1 MPVPFSS
8 VLFHSVPLSLI
19 LLTLCLQRIDL
30 NKGDNG
36 DMYMN
41 GKIIIKYRTDNCIS
55 QSELAERVGVS
66 KSTLSRWENDKSEP
80 RGDEYKRLRE
90 VIGDEYFREDIEDEP
105 ITTESTIGE
114 MSNRV
119 NDILY
124 EVTKIESKQDSFEKQ
139 KMKSD
144 LFHKRL
150 RTVVVIVTCIIILL
164 IVVITWLWL
173 VNFGFG
179 GKYVEGSARL
189 YDTSVS
195 DDN

>member
-1 MPVPFSS
+1 
-8 VLFHSVPLSLI
+8 
-19 LLTLCLQRIDL
+19 
-30 NKGDNG
+30 
-36 DMYMN
+36 MN

-150 RTVVVIVTCIIILL
+150 RTTVIIITCVLILL
-164 IVVITWLWL
+164 LALLTWIYVL
-173 VNFGFG
+173 NFGFG
-179 GKYVEGSARL
+179 GDNVEGSAMFYETSL
-189 YDTSVS
+189 NNEVDINDT
-195 DDN
+195 

>member
-1 MPVPFSS
+1 
-8 VLFHSVPLSLI
+8 
-19 LLTLCLQRIDL
+19 
-30 NKGDNG
+30 
-36 DMYMN
+36 
-41 GKIIIKYRTDNCIS
+41 
-55 QSELAERVGVS
+55 
-66 KSTLSRWENDKSEP
+66 
-80 RGDEYKRLRE
+80 
-90 VIGDEYFREDIEDEP
+90 
-105 ITTESTIGE
+105 

>member
-1 MPVPFSS
+1 
-8 VLFHSVPLSLI
+8 
-19 LLTLCLQRIDL
+19 
-30 NKGDNG
+30 
-36 DMYMN
+36 MN

-80 RGDEYKRLRE
+80 RGDEYRRLRE

-150 RTVVVIVTCIIILL
+150 RTVVVIVTCIIIL
-164 IVVITWLWL
+164 
-173 VNFGFG
+173 
-179 GKYVEGSARL
+179 
-189 YDTSVS
+189 
-195 DDN
+195 